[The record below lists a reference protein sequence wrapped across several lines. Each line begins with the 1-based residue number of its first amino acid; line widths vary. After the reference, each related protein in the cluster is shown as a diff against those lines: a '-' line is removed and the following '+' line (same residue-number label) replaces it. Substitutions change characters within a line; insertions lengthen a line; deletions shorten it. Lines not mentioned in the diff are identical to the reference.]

1 MTSHPIFTLS
11 AAILLSLALAMID
24 RLEPRERLYVGARTF
39 LCCVGSIFGGGW
51 LMRLIHG

>member
-24 RLEPRERLYVGARTF
+24 RLEPRERLYVATRTF
-39 LCCVGSIFGGGW
+39 LCCIVSILAGGW
-51 LMRLIHG
+51 IMRLIHG